1 MKRILVRILAAIGTV
16 TVCFLLLGI
25 VSMSLFMRRLTGDDI
40 PTKTVLELNLEQGL
54 AEYIPDDPMVGIFSR
69 RMSTIRDVIDA
80 LEQAAQDKRVVAVL
94 ARVGS
99 RGLGLAQI
107 QEIRDAVLAFR
118 QSQKPTIAYA
128 ETFGESGP
136 GTGSYYL
143 ATAFESIY
151 LQPSGDLGITG
162 LIAETPFF
170 RGALEKIGV
179 EPRFAQR
186 REYKN
191 AMNMFTERKFTGPHR
206 EATQKVMD
214 SQFGQIVKG
223 IATAR
228 GLSEEAVRALISKG
242 PLSGQQALEGKL
254 IDGLMYRDEV
264 VAKLKEK
271 KGGSIKALS
280 LVKYLTRAGR
290 PHDSGKTIAL
300 IYGVGAVQRGK
311 GGYDPMSG
319 NVSMGADS
327 VTAAF
332 RSAIEDKEVKAILFR
347 IDSPGGSYVASDTI
361 WRETLRA
368 KDAGKPVVVSMG
380 DVAGS
385 GGYFVAMAA
394 DKIVAQPGTITGSI
408 GVLSGKMLT
417 NGFWDK
423 VGVTWDEVH
432 TSDNALLWT
441 SQHDY
446 TPTQWAQFQSSLDR
460 IYEDFTSKAAQGRNL
475 PKEKILAAAKG
486 RIWTGEDAKALGLVD
501 ELGGFP
507 VALRLAKEAV
517 GLAEGTAVRLEVF
530 PRQKSSFR
538 QALMERIFEEEE
550 DDKTEEEAATP
561 TAVLVHS
568 MQKLQPLFH
577 LAHRLGF
584 GSGSEVL
591 SMPEV
596 EPVQ

>member
-1 MKRILVRILAAIGTV
+1 MKKIFVRILATIGAV
-16 TVCFLLLGI
+16 TVCLMLLGI
-25 VSMSLFMRRLTGDDI
+25 LSMSLLMRRLTGDGI
-40 PTKTVLELNLEQGL
+40 PAKTVLVINLEQGL
-54 AEYIPDDPMVGIFSR
+54 VEYVPDGSMVGVFSR
-69 RMSTIRDVIDA
+69 RVPTVRDVVDA
-80 LEQAAQDKRVVAVL
+80 LDEAARDERVVAVL

-107 QEIRDAVLAFR
+107 QEVRDAVLKFR
-118 QSQKPTIAYA
+118 QSEKPTIAYA
-128 ETFGESGP
+128 ETFGEAGP
-136 GTGSYYL
+136 GTGAYYL
-143 ATAFESIY
+143 ATAFESIH
-151 LQPSGDLGITG
+151 LQPSGDVGLSG
-162 LIAETPFF
+162 LIAESPFI
-170 RGALEKIGV
+170 RGTLDKIGL

-191 AMNMFTERKFTGPHR
+191 AMNVFTERKFTGPHR
-206 EATQKVMD
+206 EATQKVID

-228 GLSEEAVRALISKG
+228 ALSEEAVRVLIDKG
-242 PLSGQQALEGKL
+242 PLSSQQALDGKL
-254 IDGLMYRDEV
+254 VDGLAYRDEV
-264 VAKLKEK
+264 IAKLKEK
-271 KGGSIKALS
+271 VGKDVKALS
-280 LVKYLTRAGR
+280 FTKYLARAGR
-290 PHDSGKTIAL
+290 PHESGKTIAL
-300 IYGVGAVQRGK
+300 IYGVGGVQRGK

-319 NVSMGADS
+319 SVSMGADS

-332 RSAIEDKEVKAILFR
+332 RSAVEDKEVKAILFR

-368 KDAGKPVVVSMG
+368 KEAGKPVIASMG

-423 VGVTWDEVH
+423 VGVSWDEVH
-432 TSDNALLWT
+432 TTENALLWT
-441 SQHDY
+441 SRHDY
-446 TPTQWAQFQSSLDR
+446 TPSQWTQFQSSLDR

-475 PKEKILAAAKG
+475 SKDKILAAAKG

-507 VALRLAKEAV
+507 LALRLAKEAA
-517 GLAEGTAVRLEVF
+517 GMTEDTEVRVEVF
-530 PRQKSSFR
+530 PRQKPTLR
-538 QALMERIFEEEE
+538 QVLMERIFE
-550 DDKTEEEAATP
+550 DDTEEEEGAAAP
-561 TAVLVHS
+561 TEALTQS
-568 MQKLQPLFH
+568 LQKLQPLFQ
-577 LAHRLGF
+577 LAHQLGLT
-584 GSGSEVL
+584 STSEVL

-596 EPVQ
+596 EIVY